1 MDLDLKAQGE
11 LHGAR
16 TAALPAHCERNAC
29 ARARSGLGG
38 TAGRLA
44 RLLHVAWYTEGETEN
59 GGTLRARDSRP
70 TLTAF
75 RRVLCASLAWG
86 APPSFKRSPG
96 STPSVRAWVRRW
108 IAGDVL
114 PHLREGGGD
123 VPHIRRAVRRQS
135 AIAPTMR
142 CPPSSWRHLGG
153 APAEGRA
160 SQSDGRVGLSTLF
173 RCCCA
178 IRPWITGVRVPLEY
192 P

>member
-1 MDLDLKAQGE
+1 MVRALQPCQRTARE
-11 LHGAR
+11 TRARETRAR
-16 TAALPAHCERNAC
+16 TRALGSAERRGDSLAFC
-29 ARARSGLGG
+29 MWRG
-38 TAGRLA
+38 TPRV
-44 RLLHVAWYTEGETEN
+44 RETEN

-75 RRVLCASLAWG
+75 RRVLCVSLAWG

-96 STPSVRAWVRRW
+96 STPSVRACVRRW

-123 VPHIRRAVRRQS
+123 VPHIRRAVHRQS
-135 AIAPTMR
+135 AIAPTMP

-160 SQSDGRVGLSTLF
+160 SQSDGRVALSTLF

-178 IRPWITGVRVPLEY
+178 IRPWSTGVRVPLEY